1 MCQLSLVA
9 VRRLIADEKSMIAT
23 VRFLAEADIAITLR
37 FGNSRLR
44 RASKI
49 GRTETVARIGP

>member
-1 MCQLSLVA
+1 LSLVA